1 MLPRSYNKYFWL
13 NIPQSLLAARK
24 LAVFNRM
31 LTISL
36 VYLHLNVIE
45 LYTYL
50 IINAPLNI
58 LLIPLR
64 ILSLEFLFCFVL
76 FVLDFVFLL
85 QNVSQSVSLGIC

>member
-1 MLPRSYNKYFWL
+1 MLLRSYNKYFWL

-24 LAVFNRM
+24 LAVFYRM

-58 LLIPLR
+58 
-64 ILSLEFLFCFVL
+64 
-76 FVLDFVFLL
+76 
-85 QNVSQSVSLGIC
+85 